1 MDSNREF
8 YQDGNR
14 FTSDDD
20 LGPVLTWKKES
31 IAEAVKVLEK
41 KKSSSFQ
48 LQILIDEGLGNS
60 KLNSQTYK
68 QFGIDCLS
76 IKTEKVLQ
84 SMWIETVLTSLRYN
98 FMNQSFNSW

>member
-41 KKSSSFQ
+41 KSQAVFSSKF
-48 LQILIDEGLGNS
+48 
-60 KLNSQTYK
+60 
-68 QFGIDCLS
+68 
-76 IKTEKVLQ
+76 
-84 SMWIETVLTSLRYN
+84 
-98 FMNQSFNSW
+98 